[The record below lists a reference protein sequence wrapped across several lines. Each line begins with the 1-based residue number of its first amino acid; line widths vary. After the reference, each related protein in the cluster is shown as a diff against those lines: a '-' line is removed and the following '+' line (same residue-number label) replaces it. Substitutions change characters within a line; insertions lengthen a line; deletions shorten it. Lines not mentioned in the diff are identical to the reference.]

1 MKNIC
6 NFISENIDTNI
17 QFTIQQDDMFRLM
30 DEVDAYDNGI
40 DFMLDI
46 KNNKVVS
53 VKFKSIDIDDWK
65 EMKLV

>member
-1 MKNIC
+1 MKTIC
-6 NFISENIDTNI
+6 DFISENINTNI
-17 QFTIQQDDMFRLM
+17 QFTIQQDDMFRLT

-65 EMKLV
+65 EIKLV